1 MENAAAL
8 QQTCGFDEVNGE
20 RQRLPV
26 PGRGN
31 RRGKGASWA
40 PLSLK
45 NKALARRDL
54 RQVCLPLPETRGHRR
69 GDNNS
74 TLMIHILHSHRY
86 PRCLVVKHKQHLVL
100 LPGLRSQDR
109 GCVLAGAVWDAGVS
123 PEGKG
128 YRGKTAEKGGGPGV
142 LSWKRTSWFSFVSHC
157 IAFLHCPP
165 ASKKLTQCCTGTGR
179 H

>member
-69 GDNNS
+69 GDN
-74 TLMIHILHSHRY
+74 TFHPYDTHS
-86 PRCLVVKHKQHLVL
+86 P
-100 LPGLRSQDR
+100 LPPLPQMFGGETQRASGPAAWAQVPGSGLCPCWCCV
-109 GCVLAGAVWDAGVS
+109 GCWGE
-123 PEGKG
+123 P
-128 YRGKTAEKGGGPGV
+128 
-142 LSWKRTSWFSFVSHC
+142 
-157 IAFLHCPP
+157 
-165 ASKKLTQCCTGTGR
+165 
-179 H
+179 